1 MQLVVA
7 LSLLVSGL
15 PYTVEMFIFSS
26 CSWRSIWTRVA
37 AGHVSLAGLCGRGEL
52 DETVHG
58 GDQT

>member
-15 PYTVEMFIFSS
+15 PYIVEMFMFSS
-26 CSWRSIWTRVA
+26 CSGRSIWTRVV